1 MGILWV
7 VGMLGTQQLGTVEP
21 EGILH
26 TVRMGCNLKDKQVKL
41 VMLSNN
47 KTKYSIFERDGM

>member
-7 VGMLGTQQLGTVEP
+7 VGMLDTLQLGTVEP

-26 TVRMGCNLKDKQVKL
+26 TVRMGCNLKYKQAK
-41 VMLSNN
+41 
-47 KTKYSIFERDGM
+47 